1 MSIGNPQGEGT
12 TTPSTQT
19 ATDATPA
26 PATGTTASTAA
37 DTITTKLPDAG
48 GATLTVTPT
57 AAAPTNANANADA
70 NAAKSS
76 LPDDATVW
84 ILNEPLLGTL
94 EKLGGMMF
102 RLDASGQPVLS
113 PKVREAI
120 ALLQNKDLSDANEAA
135 KVDAFCEKALAAYR
149 AYLKIAMTQ
158 TTFVD
163 QVRLLIREHDR
174 PHRPIP

>member
-57 AAAPTNANANADA
+57 AAAPTNANADA